1 MDQEI
6 IYVFV
11 LQETATGLCL
21 YKDAGGN
28 VQSVPVTANISDIF
42 QKDAPDGWM
51 DSALGFMRN
60 MTKYGLNRSFTI
72 PQKLIS
78 DMAYIVRSRM
88 NRGRGIQEALTLM
101 ILKYND
107 DPQPGEP
114 LFELEYKGQLDL
126 PNARNK
132 AGESLQVN
140 LMEGGFMQLMKA
152 AENTIIEI
160 PCDGSI
166 PENIKV
172 NMDGMLFEDTFN
184 YNIVAFNSQ
193 TAGAAGLPCVF
204 MGNDG
209 DNAGIIHSDP
219 SFDPVVS
226 APFPDGT
233 YYQNSQNYI
242 FASAAPI
249 TVRIRGQIVI
259 ASSVPNKGIFFSLF
273 LATSK
278 SVDIGTF
285 PGLSNT
291 TGLVPSQYGIEVP
304 VNGQQVF
311 NFDQTVTLDAN
322 ERLFLMFATLN
333 NTDTNFH
340 LIGGNFTMAFN
351 SMFPATYPW
360 GITWYDVAR
369 LLVQNICQTFS
380 TPTQIFNYGFR
391 SKLLQDNINLVLTS
405 GDALRASGD
414 PLFQRFYNAIQNNPN
429 FPNLNT
435 YYSYGPVLK
444 TTWADCFTSI
454 DALKNASMSTQI
466 IPGENETVFIE
477 SKGYVF
483 DASIVNLD
491 NGEVVDFEDAPAIDL
506 YFTLFRIGYEPQ
518 TDDQKAGKYAWNT
531 AAEWILPINSIPFK
545 KFEVICKYQSEPYLM
560 ERLRSNTGDT
570 STTRNNSNS
579 TVFIL
584 DTDPTKFKNDSF
596 KADFK
601 SLIQDTTQAGNTNIL
616 MTHLLQLQS
625 INIPN
630 IIGSYFTFS
639 NAASIFLFNQ
649 PALSG
654 GSFTLGVSIT
664 GNLLGYLANSVSG
677 LPADSVTINLVING
691 VIIQTWVT
699 VTTGA
704 STPIAISYSVP
715 FSFSYKDSIYFTVST
730 SVNGTADITNCT
742 LTLSN
747 GGPYLTAIGSN
758 IEIQP
763 GVALQLLDLP
773 LVTAA
778 LDGHNQPVISS
789 GFQYFL
795 FNSFA
800 INHNFDVFL
809 QVKSIIDGFGGEQG
823 GWDVYLN
830 GQALHSQRWTETSGL
845 HSFEDSYSFNRDFQ
859 DGDIVF
865 MVGSATNL
873 SVWFTEAHVVFT
885 STQIKAIDL
894 YREQYDAISGIPLLL
909 GNLPGT
915 AVPITT
921 GAGAPYNIRLSPKRM
936 LMAWGNYLRSILY
949 DQIPGVVKFSSLSK
963 NENLSTTINGVTI
976 TENANVS
983 ISDFDSPLFFARY
996 FFYKAMVKETFAKI
1010 MTGAAN
1016 GHAVCTA
1023 NGIPFYSFP
1032 MEMKQKPTLNPMQD
1046 WKMLASPR
1054 SDLTQLID
1062 FNYDG
1067 LNFMNMG
1074 PNTIRSSFLN
1084 SVKFVVEGA
1093 VLNPKYHTPQRDQFW
1108 FSEQISK
1115 WINRNNYW
1123 NPWQSGDPIPL
1134 QFISRDLT
1142 QVVVNLYSSVTK
1154 KIVST
1159 TACTMVSSNAIVAPY
1174 HLFEVNIDVSGL
1186 TDGYFL
1192 QAVGGTGETTS
1203 RLIGEGLDIQVDH
1216 PKTLLFEYSHS
1227 VNKQTMIFD
1236 TGFKGRFRVK
1246 GFYDNLFKPKYVGAF
1261 YKNQGQSGKIL
1272 NAFPYE
1278 VTDLYT
1284 GLGDGHPNYVAKQ
1297 IARILLLDGTTIEG
1311 EGFMINEGAEWEP
1324 TFIQGNPK
1332 MFQKIVIQP
1341 TNNADGVTANPAGAD
1356 TDASMMITVDAQAFG
1371 PNAGNAGGPNPNIIT
1386 VTINS

>member
-6 IYVFV
+6 LYVFV
-11 LQETATGLCL
+11 LQETPTGLCY

-28 VQSVPVTANISDIF
+28 VQAVPVTANISEIF

-51 DSALGFMRN
+51 ESELGFMRN

-78 DMAYIVRSRM
+78 DAAYIVRSKM
-88 NRGRGIQEALTLM
+88 NRGRGIEETITLM
-101 ILKYND
+101 ILKYNSN
-107 DPQPGEP
+107 PEPGEP

-126 PNARNK
+126 PNARDI
-132 AGESLQVN
+132 AGDGVQVN

-166 PENIKV
+166 PENVKV

-184 YNIVAFNSQ
+184 YNIVALNG
-193 TAGAAGLPCVF
+193 TNDGVAGLPCVF
-204 MGNDG
+204 MSNDG

-219 SFDPVVS
+219 SYDAVVLS
-226 APFPDGT
+226 PFPSGT
-233 YYQNSQNYI
+233 YYQNSQNYL
-242 FASAAPI
+242 FVSAAPI
-249 TVRIRGQIVI
+249 KVRIQGQIVI
-259 ASSVPNKGIFFSLF
+259 SSSVPNKGILFDLF
-273 LATSK
+273 LATSE
-278 SVDIGTF
+278 SVNIPGTDILTRSWSLIAGVNNL
-285 PGLSNT
+285 G
-291 TGLVPSQYGIEVP
+291 VP

-311 NFDQTVTLDAN
+311 RFDYTVSLDAN
-322 ERLFLMFATLN
+322 ERLFLQMFALN
-333 NTDTNFH
+333 GSDTKFH
-340 LIGGNFTMAFN
+340 LIGGNFTLAFN

-360 GITWYDVAR
+360 AITWYDVAR
-369 LLVQNICQTFS
+369 LLVKIICQTFS
-380 TPTQIFNYGFR
+380 TPTQIFNYGFE

-414 PLFQRFYNAIQNNPN
+414 PLYQRFYNAVQNNPN

-444 TTWADCFTSI
+444 TTLSDCFASI

-491 NGEVVDFEDAPAIDL
+491 NGEVLDFESAPAVDL

-518 TDDQKAGKYAWNT
+518 SDDQKAGKYAWNT
-531 AAEWILPINSIPFK
+531 AAEWITSIKSIPFK
-545 KFEVICKYQSEPYLM
+545 KFEVICKYQADPYLA
-560 ERLRSNTGDT
+560 ERLRSNVGDT

-584 DTDPTKFKNDSF
+584 DTDPTKFVYDSF
-596 KADFK
+596 KADFL
-601 SLIQDTTQAGNTNIL
+601 SSIQDTTQAGNTNIL
-616 MTHLLQLQS
+616 MGHNQQLQS

-639 NAASIFLFNQ
+639 NSAAIFLFNQ
-649 PALSG
+649 PALSH
-654 GSFTLGVSIT
+654 GSFTLDVSIT
-664 GNLLGYLANSVSG
+664 GNLLGYLANSVTG
-677 LPADSVTINLVING
+677 LPADSVTISLVING
-691 VIIQTWVT
+691 VVIQIWVT
-699 VTTGA
+699 TATGA
-704 STPIAISYSVP
+704 STPIIVSYTVP

-758 IEIQP
+758 IEILP

-778 LDGHNQPVISS
+778 LDSHSLPVISS

-795 FNSFA
+795 FNSFV
-800 INHNFDVFL
+800 INHNFDAFL
-809 QVKSIIDGFGGEQG
+809 QVKALINGFGGEQG

-830 GQALHSQRWTETSGL
+830 GQVQHSARWTETAGVQPFS
-845 HSFEDSYSFNRDFQ
+845 DSYSFNKDFQ

-873 SVWFTEAHVVFT
+873 SVWFTEAHVRFT

-921 GAGAPYNIRLSPKRM
+921 GPGAPYNIRLSPKRM
-936 LMAWGNYLRSILY
+936 LMAWGNYIRSILF
-949 DQIPGVVKFSSLSK
+949 DQIPGVLKFSSLSK
-963 NENLSTTINGVTI
+963 NENLSTTLNGVTI

-983 ISDFDSPLFFARY
+983 ISDFDSPLFYARY
-996 FFYKAMVKETFAKI
+996 FFYKAMVQETFAKI

-1016 GHAVCTA
+1016 GHAACAV
-1023 NGIPFYSFP
+1023 NGSPFYSFP

-1054 SDLTQLID
+1054 NDLTQLIGI
-1062 FNYDG
+1062 NYDG

-1108 FSEQISK
+1108 FSEQIVK

-1123 NPWQSGDPIPL
+1123 NPWQSGDLIPL

-1142 QVVVNLYSSVTK
+1142 QVVVNVYSGATK

-1159 TACTMVSSNAIVAPY
+1159 TACTMVTSNAIVAPY

-1186 TDGYFL
+1186 TDGYYL

-1203 RLIGEGLDIQVDH
+1203 RLISEGLDIQVDW

-1246 GFYDNLFKPKYVGAF
+1246 GYYDNLFKQKYVGSF

-1297 IARILLLDGTTIEG
+1297 IARILLLDDTTIEG

-1324 TFIQGNPK
+1324 TFVPGNPK
-1332 MFQKIVIQP
+1332 MFQKIVIQS
-1341 TNNADGVTANPAGAD
+1341 TNNADGVTANPAGVD
-1356 TDASMMITVDAQAFG
+1356 TDSSMMITVDAQAFG
-1371 PNAGNAGGPNPNIIT
+1371 PNAGNAGGPNPDIIT